1 MSTKKKLLAA
11 GTKTTDALIKKAL
24 KRPISAKKLKK
35 IKKEASHRQLAE
47 VMNELNMYD
56 FIRTE
61 RALYD
66 HCRTTQRLVLQNI
79 VRTNADT
86 EFGRKYH
93 FDEIKSVSDFRKKV
107 PITTWDDYADDTKR
121 MAAGEKDILFPGK
134 ATFFYRT
141 SGTTSDFKYIPES
154 EREVVARK
162 ALTKSRYLEMI
173 SATSVRALTRVF
185 AFYNRTAL
193 AKTEGGIPA
202 GTASGRTAQMA
213 GDASAKHS
221 AYHPQLVEELEDEA
235 LYYTIMRTTIV
246 FDDVS
251 AILGNNA
258 HMMTMMVDFAKEHAK
273 EIIEDIR
280 FGTNKYELSDLAK
293 EKEAKAL
300 KPNPRRADELERL
313 LRNGQFTP
321 RYYWPNLV
329 LASFWLG
336 GSVGVFV
343 DEVKKILP
351 KKTKFIDVGYGASE
365 AKINIPLK
373 TDTPQ
378 GALSIFS
385 SFYEFIPEKGGAP
398 LLADELEVGKTY
410 EIMLTTYAGLYR
422 YRLKDYVYV
431 DGFTGDT
438 PNIHFLSK
446 SSDMAN
452 LVQEKLAGSLLAKAI
467 RETVEE
473 NGMGFALAQVYPDE
487 ATTSYAIYIEAEG
500 VRKSAEEFAG
510 ILDDALAEKLERYD
524 IFRNH
529 TNQLKPC
536 RVRFMKA
543 GWQEALSKK
552 YAKGNATTA
561 QVKIPVVV
569 REKPEDE
576 WIREE

>member
-1 MSTKKKLLAA
+1 MSKKNKLLGIVA
-11 GTKTTDALIKKAL
+11 KTADVVIKEAL
-24 KRPISAKKLKK
+24 KRPLPAKKLMA
-35 IKKEASHRQLAE
+35 IKEEASHRQLAE
-47 VMNELNMYD
+47 VMNELNLYD

-86 EFGRKYH
+86 EIGKKYH
-93 FDEIKSVSDFRKKV
+93 FDEIKSVSDFREKV
-107 PITTWDDYADDTKR
+107 PVSAWDDYAQDTER
-121 MAAGEKDILFPGK
+121 MAAGEEDILFPGK

-162 ALTKSRYLEMI
+162 ALSQARYLEMV
-173 SATSVRALTRVF
+173 SATSVKALTRVF
-185 AFYNRTAL
+185 SFYNRTAI
-193 AKTEGGIPA
+193 AETDGGIPA

-213 GDASAKHS
+213 GDASTKLS

-293 EKEAKAL
+293 EKEAEAL
-300 KPNPRRADELERL
+300 APNPKRADELEKL
-313 LRNGQFTP
+313 LRNDQFTP

-343 DEVKKILP
+343 DEVREILP
-351 KKTKFIDVGYGASE
+351 ETTKFVDVGYGASE
-365 AKINIPLK
+365 AKINIPLIP
-373 TDTPQ
+373 DTPQ

-385 SFYEFIPEKGGAP
+385 SFYEFLPEDGGEP

-452 LVQEKLAGSLLAKAI
+452 LVQEKLAGSLLANAI
-467 RETVEE
+467 HETVEE
-473 NGMGFALAQVYPDE
+473 NGMSFALAQVYPDE
-487 ATTSYAIYIEAEG
+487 ATTSYAIYIEAGDVET
-500 VRKSAEEFAG
+500 SAEEFAG
-510 ILDDALAEKLERYD
+510 ILDDALCEKLERYE
-524 IFRNH
+524 IYRHH

-569 REKPEDE
+569 RQIPEDE
-576 WIREE
+576 WCL